1 MVLETSHCPP
11 FSLYIIYKG
20 TCKGLIGSLSKIY
33 ILFLSTF
40 LVIGSTLRS
49 LLYSLTTSQKRYTFI
64 LFLPPIH
71 FFLQFFGAYSDMRYA
86 PLLQLCCKN
95 NVTLMNYFLIHELCS
110 FPLLHDA
117 ILHEGWLSICYCSFL
132 FLHEL
137 FPMFSLDWCVLIVIL
152 ELFQFC
158 VCFKL
163 A

>member
-11 FSLYIIYKG
+11 FS
-20 TCKGLIGSLSKIY
+20 SLVHFLKSIFFSCP
-33 ILFLSTF
+33 LFWSLEVLWDHCF
-40 LVIGSTLRS
+40 TL
-49 LLYSLTTSQKRYTFI
+49 LLHLKRGNTFI
-64 LFLPPIH
+64 QSFCFCHLSI

-86 PLLQLCCKN
+86 LLLQLCCKN
-95 NVTLMNYFLIHELCS
+95 NVTSMNYFLIHELCS